1 MRSRSA
7 TSRSAAG
14 RTSSRALLASSG
26 VNRRSSGTAPAHR
39 MDGPARLAGWLIL
52 VGLMI
57 AIAYAARATEGKPDP
72 QILYHWSTAIGGI
85 VQDGIILLLVLG
97 LAARDRDLLA
107 LRRPRSIPLA
117 LLYIAIAIVVVYIF
131 EGLYGA
137 LTHPGNEQGL
147 TPSHWEPAHAAAY
160 VVNGIV
166 ICTVIPFVEELT
178 FRGLGYS
185 LLERLRPLAGDL
197 RGRPAVR
204 PRARARRLAAGDR
217 VLRRRARVDPLPD
230 AERVPG
236 DASARDVQPDRV
248 DRGRHSQ
255 QRLRR
260 RLHSGGASHRSRR
273 AGRAG
278 VRTGLARRWSMRGHD
293 DARTRRGAAD
303 GHVHRSLL
311 VDRVR
316 LELR

>member
-1 MRSRSA
+1 
-7 TSRSAAG
+7 
-14 RTSSRALLASSG
+14 
-26 VNRRSSGTAPAHR
+26 

-72 QILYHWSTAIGGI
+72 QILYHWSTAVGGV
-85 VQDGIILLLVLG
+85 VQDGVILLLVLG

-117 LLYIAIAIVVVYIF
+117 LLYIGVAIVVVYIF

-147 TPSHWEPAHAAAY
+147 TPARWEPAHAAAY

-185 LLERLRPLAGDL
+185 LLERFGRWPAILAVGL
-197 RGRPAVR
+197 VF
-204 PRARARRLAAGDR
+204 
-217 VLRRRARVDPLPD
+217 
-230 AERVPG
+230 
-236 DASARDVQPDRV
+236 
-248 DRGRHSQ
+248 
-255 QRLRR
+255 
-260 RLHSGGASHRSRR
+260 
-273 AGRAG
+273 
-278 VRTGLARRWSMRGHD
+278 GLAHGLVVSLPVIVFFGVVLAWIRSQ
-293 DARTRRGAAD
+293 TRSVYPGMLLHATFNLIALVAAVTLNN
-303 GHVHRSLL
+303 G
-311 VDRVR
+311 
-316 LELR
+316 